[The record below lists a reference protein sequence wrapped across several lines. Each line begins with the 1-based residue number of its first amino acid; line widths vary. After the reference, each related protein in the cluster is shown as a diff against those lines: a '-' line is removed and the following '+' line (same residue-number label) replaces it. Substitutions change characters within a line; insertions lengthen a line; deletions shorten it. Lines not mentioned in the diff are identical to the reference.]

1 MFHVEH
7 FGFLCAAWVVVGKA
21 YTAGREFVPSFANGL
36 FKVISIFV
44 FPQFLLP
51 ACCPFGGFF
60 RDLAAIFPIE
70 KGGRGGGV

>member
-7 FGFLCAAWVVVGKA
+7 FGFFCAAWVVVGKA

-51 ACCPFGGFF
+51 ARCPADFFG
-60 RDLAAIFPIE
+60 I
-70 KGGRGGGV
+70 